1 MPMIENIS
9 FTLEGLKDYIH
20 WQTED
25 KKTLKKINH
34 KDHYDD
40 K

>member
-25 KKTLKKINH
+25 KKVEIFSC

-40 K
+40 